1 MNDAAVKNL
10 RKLWRVNLNDNECI
24 HGDFYGADK
33 IAALAKVLD
42 ENCGYFLP
50 LFSNCGQVKA
60 AVGEIEGNGTET
72 ARGEWPF
79 LAALFN
85 TETEKFF
92 CSGTLITQRH
102 ILTSENFNQ
111 QTSP

>member
-1 MNDAAVKNL
+1 MNVAAVKNL
-10 RKLWRVNLNDNECI
+10 HKLWRVNLNDNECI
-24 HGDFYGADK
+24 HGDFYGADN
-33 IAALAKVLD
+33 IAALAKVVD

-60 AVGEIEGNGTET
+60 VVDEIEGNGTVT

-79 LAALFN
+79 LAALFY

-92 CSGTLITQRH
+92 CTGTLITQNH
-102 ILTSENFNQ
+102 VLTSENLN
-111 QTSP
+111 

>member
-24 HGDFYGADK
+24 DGDFYGAD

-60 AVGEIEGNGTET
+60 VGREIEGNGNET
-72 ARGEWPF
+72 TRGEWPF
-79 LAALFN
+79 LAALFD
-85 TETEKFF
+85 TENETFF

-102 ILTSENFNQ
+102 ILTSENSNYR
-111 QTSP
+111 TSA